1 MAVFKRVG
9 SLADTTLNTAEQGIH
24 HSGSMIITTF
34 SAMDSLAQEIAVDSK
49 ADLETAQNSA
59 RKRIIESRVDML
71 TFRHEKAKE
80 LKQLGFNDEDIADML
95 NITL

>member
-59 RKRIIESRVDML
+59 KKRIMESRVDLL
-71 TFRHEKAKE
+71 TFRNEKTKE
-80 LKQLGFNDEDIADML
+80 LKELGFNDEDIADML
-95 NITL
+95 NIVL

>member
-9 SLADTTLNTAEQGIH
+9 SLADTTLNTAEQTVH
-24 HSGSMIITTF
+24 RSGSIVVTTF
-34 SAMDSLAQEIAVDSK
+34 GAMDSLMQEIAVDSK
-49 ADLETAQNSA
+49 ADLETAENNA

-80 LKQLGFNDEDIADML
+80 LKELGFNDEDIADML